1 MDWSTLFILVAV
13 LLGLL
18 LIGVPVGFGL
28 GLAGIAATLMV
39 GPQFLLQVPLTLLRS
54 FSDVILVAVP
64 LFILMGDIL
73 FRGRVGQTLFET
85 ANAWLHRTRGG
96 TGASA
101 VFAFTF
107 FAAIV
112 GSSMASVLSIGKI
125 AIPEMERN
133 NYSKRLTY
141 GLTAIG
147 GSLGILIPP
156 SIPLILYASL
166 SDTSPGQLFTA
177 ALLPGLVLAAMLVV
191 WTTIAAPARSETGRF
206 DLSSALRIT
215 VRALPDLMLPVVV
228 LGGIYAGIYTPTEAA
243 AVGVGYA
250 LVLTLIIRRSLRLSD
265 LPAILGS
272 TLRTNASLLTIV
284 AGAMIFG
291 SALTLIGL
299 PQFMSAQIAEAAL
312 PAWAI
317 LLILSLSWL
326 VMGMFLEVISIILI
340 SIPVFFPIVAAA
352 GIDPVW
358 FGVFMVIN
366 MEISVITPP
375 VGMNLFAIKA
385 IRPTENFGVIVRAAV
400 PSITILIIGLVVL
413 WMFPQLALAPVG
425 R

>member
-1 MDWSTLFILVAV
+1 MDWATLGILIATLIV
-13 LLGLL
+13 LL

-28 GLAGIAATLMV
+28 GLAGLAAIMTV
-39 GPQFLLQVPLTLLRS
+39 GPQFLLQVPLTLVRS
-54 FSDVILVAVP
+54 FSDVILVAIP
-64 LFILMGDIL
+64 LFILMGELL
-73 FRGRVGQTLFET
+73 FHGRVGHNLFDT
-85 ANAWLHRTRGG
+85 ANSWLHRTRGG
-96 TGASA
+96 AGVSA

-125 AIPEMERN
+125 AIPELESRG
-133 NYSKRLTY
+133 YSKRLTY
-141 GLTAIG
+141 GLTAVG

-156 SIPLILYASL
+156 SIPLIVYASL

-177 ALLPGLVLAAMLVV
+177 AVLPGLA
-191 WTTIAAPARSETGRF
+191 IAALLCIWTV
-206 DLSSALRIT
+206 SSAPMNVSAQPFRLGEALRT
-215 VRALPDLMLPVVV
+215 TLHAVPELLLPVVV

-243 AVGVGYA
+243 AVGVAYA
-250 LVLTLIIRRSLRLSD
+250 LLLTVVIRRTLGLRELAD
-265 LPAILGS
+265 VLVS
-272 TLRTNASLLTIV
+272 TLRSNGALLTIV
-284 AGAMIFG
+284 AGAMVFG

-299 PQFMSAQIAEAAL
+299 PQFLSNQVAGSGLE
-312 PAWAI
+312 PWAV
-317 LLILSLSWL
+317 LLILSLVWL

-340 SIPVFFPIVAAA
+340 TVPVFFPIATAA
-352 GIDPVW
+352 GIDPIW

-385 IRPTENFGVIVRAAV
+385 IRPTEPLGLIARSAV
-400 PSITILIIGLVVL
+400 PTILILIVGLVLL
-413 WMFPQLALAPVG
+413 WLFPQLALWPIG

>member
-1 MDWSTLFILVAV
+1 MDWATLGILISTLIV
-13 LLGLL
+13 LL

-28 GLAGIAATLMV
+28 GLAGLAAIMTV
-39 GPQFLLQVPLTLLRS
+39 GPQFLLQVPLTLVRS
-54 FSDVILVAVP
+54 FSDVILVAIP
-64 LFILMGDIL
+64 LFILMGEL
-73 FRGRVGQTLFET
+73 LYHGRVGQNLFDT
-85 ANAWLHRTRGG
+85 ANSWLHRTRGG
-96 TGASA
+96 AGVSA

-125 AIPEMERN
+125 AIPEMESRG
-133 NYSKRLTY
+133 YSKRLTY
-141 GLTAIG
+141 GLTAVG

-156 SIPLILYASL
+156 SIPLIVYASL

-177 ALLPGLVLAAMLVV
+177 AVLPGLAIAVLLCI
-191 WTTIAAPARSETGRF
+191 WTV
-206 DLSSALRIT
+206 SSAPVNVSAQPFRLGEALRAT
-215 VRALPDLMLPVVV
+215 LHALPELLLPVVV

-243 AVGVGYA
+243 AVGVAYA
-250 LVLTLIIRRSLRLSD
+250 LLLTLVIRRT
-265 LPAILGS
+265 LGVRELADVLVG
-272 TLRTNASLLTIV
+272 TLRSNGALLTIV
-284 AGAMIFG
+284 AGAMVFG

-299 PQFMSAQIAEAAL
+299 PQFLSNQVSGSGLE
-312 PAWAI
+312 PWAV
-317 LLILSLSWL
+317 LLILSLVWL

-340 SIPVFFPIVAAA
+340 TVPVFFPIATAA
-352 GIDPVW
+352 GIDPIW

-385 IRPTENFGVIVRAAV
+385 IRPTEPLGLIARSAV
-400 PSITILIIGLVVL
+400 PTILILITGLVLL
-413 WMFPQLALAPVG
+413 WLFPQLALWPIG